1 MEKIINSQNLRSFAY
16 TNEGLIKGKIKG
28 VVLDFF
34 GLGGMAMFKEDTGT
48 GIFYAERDVLFVLP
62 YSNPWG
68 WMNKDE
74 VALTDEILDVLF
86 EKYGLDDSTPVI
98 STGGSMGGLACI
110 VYTKYAKRTPI
121 GCIANCPVCDLVYH
135 FTERED
141 LPRTIYSAFFHYEGS
156 FEDALKSASPLHLA
170 PSLPKETKYVIF
182 HCEKDD
188 AVNIDK
194 HSVRF
199 VDELSKTRDIEF
211 IRVPDKGHCALSE
224 ENVKRYREFALSF
237 IENNK

>member
-110 VYTKYAKRTPI
+110 VYTKYAKRTPV
-121 GCIANCPVCDLVYH
+121 GCVANCPVCDLVYH

-141 LPRTIYSAFFHYEGS
+141 LPRTIYSAFFHYDCT
-156 FEDALKSASPLHLA
+156 FEEALKSASPLHLA

-182 HCEKDD
+182 HCEKDE

-211 IRVPDKGHCALSE
+211 IRVPDKGHCDLGE

-237 IENNK
+237 IFNK